1 MLYNGHPAPREEY
14 LPRIRELYEEQQFN
28 APAAV
33 QENAPDYEVGDHVV
47 VDLPTQTIEGTVGY
61 VGETDIRIDP
71 ENGYSWEHEVIN
83 KQQFDDGLRQDEP
96 ETEAPAQDESE
107 QLEENAVYFRLRSL
121 YAVLPRVAAVFDLV
135 GGGVWML
142 CVDFYGHF
150 DCRCSRAF

>member
-1 MLYNGHPAPREEY
+1 MLYNGHPALREEY

-96 ETEAPAQDESE
+96 ETEAPAQDEFLILLVAE
-107 QLEENAVYFRLRSL
+107 FGCF
-121 YAVLPRVAAVFDLV
+121 VLIFMGTLIVDAAERFSGWVAGL
-135 GGGVWML
+135 
-142 CVDFYGHF
+142 
-150 DCRCSRAF
+150 